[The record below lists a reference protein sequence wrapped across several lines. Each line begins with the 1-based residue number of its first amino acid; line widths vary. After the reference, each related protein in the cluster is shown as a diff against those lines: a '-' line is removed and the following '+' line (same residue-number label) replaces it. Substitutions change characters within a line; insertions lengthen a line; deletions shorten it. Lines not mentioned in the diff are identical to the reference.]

1 MPGPD
6 ATPGAEISSGE
17 MVGMSTDDERVRRGA
32 RRCVP
37 PLGLLAVAF
46 VLPTVHSCMGP
57 ISPLSFGLMFP
68 EHAVITWPIFL
79 LAAALAAMTLLR
91 RAEGARLDRARVVL
105 AVPVLAWVASLWPA
119 VHGAGASATLA
130 STDDL
135 IAVAAVL
142 VALPLSIGAF
152 ARALRATG
160 WSRWRHAIDSFAAA
174 AWLMIPP
181 QYVFARLLE
190 GRFRGLEYGAY
201 SIAAAMVWLSAAAV
215 VYRR

>member
-1 MPGPD
+1 
-6 ATPGAEISSGE
+6 
-17 MVGMSTDDERVRRGA
+17 MVGTSTDDERVRRGA

-68 EHAVITWPIFL
+68 EYAVITWPVFL
-79 LAAALAAMTLLR
+79 LAAALAAIALLR
-91 RAEGARLDRARVVL
+91 RAEGARSDRARVVL
-105 AVPVLAWVASLWPA
+105 AVPVLAWVASLWPLR
-119 VHGAGASATLA
+119 GAGASAALA
-130 STDDL
+130 TTDDL

-152 ARALRATG
+152 ARALRAAG

-174 AWLMIPP
+174 AWLMTPP

-190 GRFRGLEYGAY
+190 GRFRGLGYGAY
-201 SIAAAMVWLSAAAV
+201 SITAAMVWLSAAAIV
-215 VYRR
+215 CRR